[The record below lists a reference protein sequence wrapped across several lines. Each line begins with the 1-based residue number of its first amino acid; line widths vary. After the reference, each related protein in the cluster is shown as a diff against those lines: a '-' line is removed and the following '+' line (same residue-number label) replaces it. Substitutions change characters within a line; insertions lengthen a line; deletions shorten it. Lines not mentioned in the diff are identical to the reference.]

1 MLNYLIVDDLIQRA
15 LQEDMPFGDITT
27 NATIKED
34 SKSKASIIVK
44 EDGIVAGI
52 PVFERVYKI
61 LGDVEVSFDV
71 KDGDRVSK
79 GTVIGSVIGN
89 TRNIL
94 FGE

>member
-52 PVFERVYKI
+52 PVVERV
-61 LGDVEVSFDV
+61 
-71 KDGDRVSK
+71 
-79 GTVIGSVIGN
+79 
-89 TRNIL
+89 
-94 FGE
+94 